1 MQVRTVMSDKIIKSY
16 LCQGKEVNLV
26 FSQRQNAY
34 IIQIE
39 KKMIKMFPPQTPI
52 KVMEKFAMQELIN
65 ITDKN

>member
-1 MQVRTVMSDKIIKSY
+1 MQVKTAMSDKIIKAY
-16 LCQGKEVNLV
+16 FCQGKEVNLI

-52 KVMEKFAMQELIN
+52 KVMEKFAMQELIKM
-65 ITDKN
+65 TDNK